1 MALRNPAVQNHQ
13 IPNQIR
19 KDGQSIETLS
29 EMTTVTDPFLGQPN
43 SNDLHARQES
53 ADSGVGK
60 GEESFHYTG
69 YHPRIIMSLSVA
81 LQKQSGA
88 YTISFVCVYA
98 TKVKVVT
105 DGSE

>member
-19 KDGQSIETLS
+19 TDGQSIETSS
-29 EMTTVTDPFLGQPN
+29 EMTTVTDPFLGQTN

-60 GEESFHYTG
+60 GEESFHYTCC
-69 YHPRIIMSLSVA
+69 HPRIIMSLLVL
-81 LQKQSGA
+81 LQKQSRA
-88 YTISFVCVYA
+88 YMIPFVWVHE
-98 TKVKVVT
+98 TK
-105 DGSE
+105 